1 MKKQRAVSSR
11 SDITENVEQ
20 KNTEMDEKE
29 VDLDKIATD
38 VETVR
43 QTLESLDLEGT
54 SECAE
59 ELESAFDN
67 TESVTIEEFEKEDEN
82 LEQIQDD
89 SREYEGKVD
98 DHRDSSES
106 DLGKISDASVRIET
120 KETTNE
126 LIKAKESALRDIEFL
141 AEQIDRARE
150 AREKSDES
158 QKDLYNRI
166 HADK

>member
-1 MKKQRAVSSR
+1 MKKRRDVPTR
-11 SDITENVEQ
+11 TDITENVEQ
-20 KNTEMDEKE
+20 KNTDMEEKE

-54 SECAE
+54 SDCAE
-59 ELESAFDN
+59 ELETAFDD
-67 TESVTIEEFEKEDEN
+67 TETVTIEEFEKEDES

-89 SREYEGKVD
+89 SKEYEVEVD
-98 DHRDSSES
+98 DHRGSSES
-106 DLGKISDASVRIET
+106 DLGKISDASARIET

-126 LIKAKESALRDIEFL
+126 LIKAKEAALQDIEFL

-150 AREKSDES
+150 AREKSDEA
-158 QKDLYNRI
+158 QKDLYNLI
-166 HADK
+166 HSDN